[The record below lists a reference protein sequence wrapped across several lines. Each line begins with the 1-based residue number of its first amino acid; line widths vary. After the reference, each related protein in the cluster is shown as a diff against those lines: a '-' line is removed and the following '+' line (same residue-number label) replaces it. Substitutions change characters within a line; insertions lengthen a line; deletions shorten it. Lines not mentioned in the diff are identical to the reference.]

1 MLKIAIGGQLNKNE
15 IQECLIKYGAD
26 KVSSEIFTDMDAAM
40 KVKNGSFDY
49 YFGAC
54 QSGAG
59 GALAMAYALIGR
71 DKCATIANALTQ
83 PTEASVSQLI
93 EQGKKA
99 FGFTNDRV
107 ESSVKALCSVLLADK

>member
-15 IQECLIKYGAD
+15 IQDCLIKYGAG

-49 YFGAC
+49 YVGAC

-83 PTEASVSQLI
+83 PSEAAVSQLI
-93 EQGKKA
+93 EQGKK
-99 FGFTNDRV
+99 GIW
-107 ESSVKALCSVLLADK
+107 LYQ